1 MIWLGL
7 ACLALIGCLWIL
19 ARGLLLHD
27 LRDLKQQVA
36 ENRAR
41 LAEERVLIFGLQ
53 QANIGHVKSLLTVLR
68 DLRMVQRE
76 LNLPIRSDRPTIPT
90 EDEPSSQGRTKA
102 HWECSHCHR
111 TFLLEV
117 TNLANCDM
125 LCQTCGAP
133 IELITYGDDYRLS
146 LPS

>member
-27 LRDLKQQVA
+27 LRQLKQQVH
-36 ENRAR
+36 ENRMR
-41 LAEERVLIFGLQ
+41 LAEERVVVFGLQ
-53 QANIGHVKSLLTVLR
+53 QANVGHVKSLLSVLR
-68 DLRMVQRE
+68 DLRIVQRE
-76 LNLPIRSDRPTIPT
+76 LNLPICSDRPTMPT
-90 EDEPSSQGRTKA
+90 AESPSQPRTKA
-102 HWECSHCHR
+102 HWECSKCHR
-111 TFLLEV
+111 TFLLDV

-133 IELITYGDDYRLS
+133 VELITYASEYRLS
-146 LPS
+146 VPS